1 MLASMLVRGRM
12 RETLETLFSLCPW
25 VANSL
30 FSFRSHRVQYST
42 DPWSSCFS
50 TILPCLSENAIRD
63 RTKGG
68 TATAIH
74 LWRIV
79 FEGRMIMYLI
89 PFGTWVLHSYKDCM
103 YWNCKCLTLVIEHY
117 KHTIVIMMIF
127 KFKIGTYVFATFLDS
142 IFVWIRNCWPFR
154 RASWGAFIN
163 FLSLLLL
170 PKLSIM
176 RKTENEGNE
185 TNYY

>member
-68 TATAIH
+68 TTTAIH

-89 PFGTWVLHSYKDCM
+89 PFGTWVLHSYKDC
-103 YWNCKCLTLVIEHY
+103 KCLTLVIEHY

-127 KFKIGTYVFATFLDS
+127 KIVTYVFATFWDS
-142 IFVWIRNCWPFR
+142 IFGGLGNVD
-154 RASWGAFIN
+154 
-163 FLSLLLL
+163 LL
-170 PKLSIM
+170 
-176 RKTENEGNE
+176 EGLRDE
-185 TNYY
+185 PSSTF